1 MKTTELFKQTIKAY
15 LDKRAAEDQ
24 LFAAAYAKENKTLD
38 KCIAYI
44 FNEVKVSGCN
54 GFTDEEIYSM
64 AVHYYDEDNI
74 EVDNMPK
81 CEVIVNHKVELTD
94 EEKARAREDAIRA
107 YQEEEIRKMRE
118 RDHKPKAQKESKNV
132 QQLSLF

>member
-15 LDKRAAEDQ
+15 LDKRAADDQ

-54 GFTDEEIYSM
+54 GFADEEIYSM

-74 EVDNMPK
+74 EVGKMPK
-81 CEVIVNHKVELTD
+81 CEVIVNHKVELTA
-94 EEKARAREDAIRA
+94 EEKAQARQDAIRA

-118 RDHKPKAQKESKNV
+118 RDHKLKAQKGAENV